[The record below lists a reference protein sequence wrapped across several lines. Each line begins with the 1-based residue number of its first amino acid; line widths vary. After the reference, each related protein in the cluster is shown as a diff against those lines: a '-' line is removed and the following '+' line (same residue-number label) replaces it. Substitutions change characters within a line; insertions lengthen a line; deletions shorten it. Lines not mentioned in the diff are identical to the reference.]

1 MNSGI
6 ICIVL
11 SVIVFISALF
21 SGEANVFQQQVA
33 YSMYICS
40 AILFVGGF
48 VLLKLNKIIEKLNFL
63 DKNNPQS
70 IRINGLKE
78 KYESSSDED
87 EKRSIA
93 YELVELGET
102 SYKKYLK

>member
-6 ICIVL
+6 ICIIL
-11 SVIVFISALF
+11 SVIVFISALL
-21 SGEANVFQQQVA
+21 SGRTTVFQQQVE

-48 VLLKLNKIIEKLNFL
+48 VLLKLNKIIEKLAFF
-63 DKNNPQS
+63 DIKNPQS
-70 IRINGLKE
+70 IRINDLKK

-87 EKRSIA
+87 ERLSIA
-93 YELVELGET
+93 YELIELGEI